1 MKKIFFNSLKFQIAL
16 ASVLLVASAVGG
28 VVFYMQQEM
37 EKINSTEQYRNAR
50 TLLQSVQGSVENQYK
65 SILFHKNTMLEARKD
80 ELHSVIDMAHA
91 TLQGY
96 YELVQTGK
104 LSEQEAKERVKQ
116 ELQQFRYKNGV
127 GYIWINDMGR
137 PYPKMIMHPTI
148 QNLDG
153 KILDS
158 PEFNCAL
165 GRDENFFKAFVDV
178 VTLHGEGYVDYQWP
192 KPTEDGLT
200 EQQSKISFVKGFAP
214 WDWVIGSSL
223 YVDDLDLHVNKRIE
237 AVLGE
242 LNETFGGIRIAESGY
257 IYIFTGQR
265 RMIYHP
271 LYKGT
276 KVINQLVNPAT
287 GNNILDDLIEA
298 AGRPDGKIEYIWDK
312 PQNKGEFR
320 FKKIAFISYFEP
332 LDWYIGTS
340 FYLDEVEQPARQLR
354 YKALL
359 FSLFFLVI
367 AVLLALYTAH
377 AITRP
382 LQRIMEVFSAGAR
395 GDYSAR
401 LQVER
406 SDEVGQLAGYFNRF
420 IDEIENSHNQL
431 SLSENRFRTLFE
443 KSGDARFIIED
454 DHFTECNEAA
464 VKMIRGNCKEDVLG
478 LHPAELSPEF
488 QPDGRRSNEKSDAM
502 IRIAHE
508 QGSLSFLWH
517 PTRLDGEVFPA
528 EVELTSIPYK
538 DREILHVLLRDITHQ
553 KEIEQQLVQSQ
564 KMETVGT
571 LAGGLAH
578 DFNNVLGGIVGI
590 VSLLKFQMEQGG
602 VDEQTLKCHLATME
616 QAGRR
621 ATAMVQQLL
630 ALSRKQEITFV
641 PVDLNLSL
649 KHVRKIAEN
658 SFDKSVALDFIP
670 WVEDAMTLADPGQI
684 EQVLLNCCVNGA
696 HAMTLMRT
704 SDEKTGGTLKVTIDR
719 VQADNRFRELHTD
732 ALAEK
737 YWCVSVRDFGVGM
750 DEKTREKIFDPFFT
764 TKEKD
769 QGTGLGLSMV
779 YNIVK
784 DLKGFIGVESEL
796 GEGATFNLY
805 FPVETGE
812 RSAEEPSSASQLKK
826 LSGKGVILVV
836 DDGVVMRNMATD
848 VLQEFGY
855 QVITANDGKQGRAIF
870 KERGREIQAVIL
882 DMAMPVMSGREA
894 YLEMRKIDP
903 EVKVILVSG
912 FLQDAR
918 VQEILDLGVSGFIQ
932 KPYSVSRLM
941 EELKGVLNGSGN
953 FY

>member
-1 MKKIFFNSLKFQIAL
+1 MKKFFFNSLKFQIAL
-16 ASVLLVASAVGG
+16 ASVLLVATAVGG

-37 EKINSTEQYRNAR
+37 EKINNTEQYKNAR
-50 TLLQSVQGSVENQYK
+50 TLLQSVLGSVENQYK

-80 ELHSVIDMAHA
+80 ELQSVIDMAHA

-96 YELVQTGK
+96 YELVQNGQLT
-104 LSEQEAKERVKQ
+104 ETEAKEKAKQ
-116 ELQQFRYKNGV
+116 ELQQFRYKKGV

-137 PYPKMIMHPTI
+137 PYPTMIMHPTI
-148 QNLDG
+148 QNLNG

-165 GRDENFFKAFVDV
+165 GRKENLFKAFVDV
-178 VTLHGEGYVDYQWP
+178 VTRHGKGYVDYQWP
-192 KPTEDGLT
+192 KPTADGLT
-200 EQQSKISFVKGFAP
+200 EQQPKISFVRHFAP
-214 WDWVIGSSL
+214 WDWVIGSGL
-223 YVDDLDLHVNKRIE
+223 YVDDLELHVNQRIE
-237 AVLGE
+237 EVLGE
-242 LNETFGGIRIAESGY
+242 LNETFGSIRIAESGY

-320 FKKIAFISYFEP
+320 FKKMAFISYFEP

-340 FYLDEVEQPARQLR
+340 FYIDEVERPARQLR
-354 YKALL
+354 YKALVL
-359 FSLFFLVI
+359 SLFFLVI
-367 AVLLALYTAH
+367 AVLLALYAAH

-382 LQRIMEVFSAGAR
+382 LQRIMEVFSAGVR

-406 SDEVGQLAGYFNRF
+406 NDEIGQLAGYFNRF
-420 IDEIENSHNQL
+420 MDEIENSHNQL

-443 KSGDARFIIED
+443 KSADARLIIEN

-464 VKMIRGNCKEDVLG
+464 VKMIRGNSKADILN

-488 QPDGRRSNEKSDAM
+488 QPDGKRSDKKADAI

-508 QGSLSFLWH
+508 QGTLRFLWQH
-517 PTRLDGEVFPA
+517 IRLNGEFFPA

-538 DREILHVLLRDITHQ
+538 DRKILHVLLRDITHQ

-590 VSLLKFQMEQGG
+590 VSLLKFQMQQGD
-602 VDEQTLKCHLATME
+602 VDKQTLKCHLDTME

-630 ALSRKQEITFV
+630 ALSRKQEVIFV
-641 PVDLNLSL
+641 SVDLNLSL

-658 SFDKSVALDFIP
+658 SFDKSVILDFIP
-670 WVEDAMTLADPGQI
+670 WADDAMTLADPGQI

-696 HAMTLMRT
+696 HAMTLMRP
-704 SDEKTGGTLKVTIDR
+704 SDEKIGGILQVRIDK
-719 VQADNRFRELHTD
+719 VQADNRFRDLHTD
-732 ALAEK
+732 AFAEE
-737 YWCVSVRDFGVGM
+737 YWCVAIRDFGVGM

-784 DLKGFIGVESEL
+784 DLKGFIGVESL
-796 GEGATFNLY
+796 PGEGTTFNLY
-805 FPVETGE
+805 FPVEMGE
-812 RSAEEPSSASQLKK
+812 KSAADSSSASQLKK
-826 LSGKGVILVV
+826 FSGEGLILVI
-836 DDGVVMRNMATD
+836 DDEAVMRNMATD
-848 VLQEFGY
+848 ILQEFGY
-855 QVITANDGKQGRAIF
+855 RVITANDGKQGVALF
-870 KERGREIQAVIL
+870 KECQSEIQAVIL

-894 YLEMRKIDP
+894 YLEMRKLNP
-903 EVKVILVSG
+903 EAKVILVSG

-918 VQEILDLGVSGFIQ
+918 VQEILDLGVCGFVQ
-932 KPYSVSRLM
+932 KPYSVGRLM
-941 EELKGVLNGSGN
+941 EELKCVLDSSDN